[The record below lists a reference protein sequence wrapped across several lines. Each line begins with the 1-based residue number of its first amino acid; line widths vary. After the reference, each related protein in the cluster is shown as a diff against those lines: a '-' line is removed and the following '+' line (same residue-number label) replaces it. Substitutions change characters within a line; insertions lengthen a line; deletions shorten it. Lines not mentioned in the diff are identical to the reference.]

1 MKQVK
6 GFTRDGD
13 IKLGNGWV
21 IPKDFGHLT
30 HGYCLTSYSAQSKG
44 VDCVFI
50 AESSE
55 SFRAADREQFYVS
68 ASRFKEALTIYTDDK
83 RQLLAAV
90 SKSSERPSATDL
102 AGKHSHETS
111 GRPET
116 EKRGGP
122 PLPEA
127 GIEDVPKEKRDQ
139 KPKSIQVYRR
149 HLIHRRVT
157 QSRSNRITV

>member
-1 MKQVK
+1 MPWSLIHTLFPYTTLFRSGFTKDRRRLNNGDLKQVK

-55 SFRAADREQFYVS
+55 SFRAAYHEQFYVS

-90 SKSSERPSATDL
+90 SKSSVRPSATDL
-102 AGKHSHETS
+102 AAKRLPETS
-111 GRPET
+111 GKT
-116 EKRGGP
+116 GMNKQGVP
-122 PLPEA
+122 PIPDE
-127 GIEDVPKEKRDQ
+127 R
-139 KPKSIQVYRR
+139 
-149 HLIHRRVT
+149 
-157 QSRSNRITV
+157 